1 MWASPDPFDDYA
13 LAHMASA
20 AGDAL
25 VAIALADSVFFSL
38 PIGQARL
45 RVALY
50 LALTMAPL
58 AVAAPVLVPLLDRGR
73 FRRAI
78 SFGAA
83 AGRAVAVLYAAP
95 RAGTLLL
102 FPATFVVLVLSKVHS
117 VAKNG
122 LIAAY
127 ASAEGGLVSSNARLG
142 RVAVAGVAMAAIP
155 GSVLLI
161 LGGSS
166 AVLYLGAAVYA
177 VAALL
182 NLQLERH
189 VVEPV
194 PPDRWPRRGRM
205 PELAQAAVG
214 TACLRAG
221 QGFLLFLMAFGLRA
235 SGRPT
240 YWLGAL
246 VLAGIA
252 GGLVG
257 DLVAPRLPAGARE
270 ETVVLGALVGAGAGA
285 LLASQLLTLPTLA
298 LFSALT
304 GMATEFGR
312 LAFGSLMQ
320 RTAPAGA
327 HGRVFVRY
335 EVAFQLS
342 WVVGALVPAMFAAPF
357 SLGILALGAFDLVLG
372 GTYLLRPWLRAA
384 RPDAT
389 GRSR

>member
-1 MWASPDPFDDYA
+1 MWASSDPFDDYA

-38 PIGQARL
+38 PVGQARL

-58 AVAAPVLVPLLDRGR
+58 AVAAPLLVPLLDRGR

-83 AGRAVAVLYAAP
+83 AGRAIAVLYAAP

-122 LIAAY
+122 MVVAY
-127 ASAEGGLVSSNARLG
+127 AATEGGLVASNARLG
-142 RVAVAGVAMAAIP
+142 RVAVAGVALAAVP
-155 GSVLLI
+155 GVILLG
-161 LGGSS
+161 LGGST
-166 AVLYLGAAVYA
+166 AVMYLATAVYA
-177 VAALL
+177 GAALL

-194 PPDRWPRRGRM
+194 PPDRWPRRGRI
-205 PELAQAAVG
+205 PELAQASAG

-246 VLAGIA
+246 VLASIA

-270 ETVVLGALVGAGAGA
+270 ETVVLGALIGAGAGG
-285 LLASQLLTLPTLA
+285 LLASQFLTLPTLA
-298 LFSALT
+298 IFSALT
-304 GMATEFGR
+304 GVATEFGR

-320 RTAPAGA
+320 RAAPAGA

-342 WVVGALVPAMFAAPF
+342 WVAGALVPAMLPV
-357 SLGILALGAFDLVLG
+357 SLSPGILALGAFDLVLG
-372 GTYLLRPWLRAA
+372 ATYVLRPWLRALRRGA
-384 RPDAT
+384 P
-389 GRSR
+389 GESP